1 MSFKANVH
9 RKKRMVISAFAVLL
23 LIVALLGCCLVSR
36 FKFNTLNP
44 FSTASGII
52 QITFTDTE
60 YVEIQ
65 RSPKV
70 VLAQPN
76 DALLTEFMEIR
87 GFTEMADKRMG
98 SLRFFS
104 NGAKT
109 ELVMCHQNAYFTKWI
124 WK

>member
-1 MSFKANVH
+1 MSFKDKDH
-9 RKKRMVISAFAVLL
+9 RKNRIVISAFAVLL

-44 FSTASGII
+44 FSTAIGII

-65 RSPKV
+65 RSPRV

-87 GFTEMADKRMG
+87 GFTETADRRWG
-98 SLRFFS
+98 ALRFFS

-109 ELVMCHQNAYFTKWI
+109 ETVMCHQNAYFAKWI